1 MSLKDEEPTKTTDVR
16 GEVCPYPI
24 LETKMALK
32 SIDSREL
39 LEVLLDAKPSAEE
52 TLPSYCKKLG
62 YDYEVVEESG
72 YWRFFIKK
80 A

>member
-1 MSLKDEEPTKTTDVR
+1 
-16 GEVCPYPI
+16 
-24 LETKMALK
+24 MALK
-32 SIDSREL
+32 SIDSGEL
-39 LEVLLDAKPSAEE
+39 LEVLLDTKPSAEE